1 VDASSSSEQSSFI
14 LLGLTLASMVLGIPY
29 PLLLVW
35 TEDSSLITV
44 ELSSLLLRMGQ
55 ELMVE
60 ESSNEGVDTT
70 EEPSL
75 QIPIFV

>member
-29 PLLLVW
+29 PLLFVW
-35 TEDSSLITV
+35 TEDSSVITV
-44 ELSSLLLRMGQ
+44 ELSSLLLRMEQ

-60 ESSNEGVDTT
+60 ESSNEEVDTT